1 MTENTITLYVLTS
14 EGLAIKDKAVS
25 VIAPGGRG
33 YVGFLRHHAPLV
45 TTLQPGKLT
54 WRRPSGDTKT
64 ATLGSG
70 LLEIQHN
77 ALTILTDTF
86 TPTKEPSHE

>member
-1 MTENTITLYVLTS
+1 MADAAIRLTVLTP
-14 EGLAIKDKAVS
+14 EGLAVEDQTVS

-33 YVGFLRHHAPLV
+33 YVGFLRNHAPLV
-45 TTLQPGKLT
+45 TTLKPGTLT

-70 LLEIQHN
+70 LLEIQRN
-77 ALTILTDTF
+77 TLTILTDTF